1 MPANEQYPDESD
13 EEFEARQ
20 LLTSDTPEGKAARY
34 QAKVLK
40 AATTGR
46 TGAPNRGRPVREYGR
61 VTYPDAPDKRNPA
74 RKAIDDFE
82 GQRAVN
88 QMNNPELYGA
98 PQNTSPADTS
108 DPNEKLDQMGDLFGG
123 SDVATELQGR
133 NYSTE
138 GETPDTGIIAPPSF
152 GNSGINIAGVTPEP
166 SNLFG
171 LDGGASGVQGA
182 GGLSGGGVSLGGK
195 PSQTALEFGSG
206 QRAPAGGK
214 PDTKKPEEAPY
225 QRKRADEIGIVANR
239 EDRVRGRQ
247 KFAAEIGG
255 AGGYDKLSGEQKDRG
270 LELGLQERD
279 IQKFYNKKD
288 DKRRS

>member
-1 MPANEQYPDESD
+1 MAANEQYPDESD
-13 EEFEARQ
+13 EEFKARK
-20 LLTSDTPEGKAARY
+20 LLTSDTPEGKLAR
-34 QAKVLK
+34 AKKEALD
-40 AATTGR
+40 AATQGF
-46 TGAPNRGRPVREYGR
+46 GLERER
-61 VTYPDAPDKRNPA
+61 SPA

-82 GQRAVN
+82 GLRAVN
-88 QMNNPELYGA
+88 EMNNPEVYA
-98 PQNTSPADTS
+98 ARPSTSPADTS

-123 SDVATELQGR
+123 SDAATELDGR

-152 GNSGINIAGVTPEP
+152 GTSGIKIAGVTPEP

-171 LDGGASGVQGA
+171 LGGASGVQGA

-195 PSQTALEFGSG
+195 PIQTAQEFGTG

-214 PDTKKPEEAPY
+214 PDTQKPDTQKPEEAPY

-239 EDRVRGRQ
+239 EERVRGRQ
-247 KFAAEIGG
+247 KFADEIGKL
-255 AGGYDKLSGEQKDRG
+255 GGYDKLSGEQKDRG

-279 IQKFYNKKD
+279 IEKYYNKQY
-288 DKRRS
+288 DKRRR